1 MQILN
6 RTSRIMFLALWVSAW
21 GCGSPE
27 TTEEVSGDTGI
38 AVNTANAELQEFP
51 QVITYSGSLEARE
64 VAFVSG
70 QTGTRIDRIH
80 ADEGDFVREGQ
91 LLALMNA
98 TQFHQAQ
105 LQVDLARRE
114 LDRLDTLVQIGSISG
129 QQYDQMQTELENT
142 QRNLENVLEN
152 TELRAPFS
160 GVITAR
166 NFSRGEVFTPG
177 ADRPS
182 ILTLMQIHPIRLTV
196 QVAEQYYRLVQEG
209 MDAEVSVSIFPEK
222 TFQGKVFRKI
232 PQIDTGSR
240 TFQVE
245 INIDNQDHEL
255 KPGMFSRVN
264 ISLGRTEGLFI
275 PSLAVLSQPGTNER
289 YVFTVDEQ
297 NVVRRTNV
305 TTGPRYQDLIKIEE
319 GLSIG
324 ATYVTEGMQKLVDG
338 STVRII
344 ATQN

>member
-1 MQILN
+1 MNIPKSKSQF
-6 RTSRIMFLALWVSAW
+6 MFLALWVAAW
-21 GCGSPE
+21 GCGSPGNS
-27 TTEEVSGDTGI
+27 EENTAEAGV
-38 AVNTANAELQEFP
+38 AVYTANAAIHEFP
-51 QVITYSGSLEARE
+51 QVISYSGSLEARE

-70 QTGTRIDRIH
+70 QSGTRIDRIYV
-80 ADEGDFVREGQ
+80 DEGDFVNEGQ

-114 LDRLDTLVQIGSISG
+114 LDRLDTLVKIGSVSG
-129 QQYDQMQTELENT
+129 QQYDQMQTELENIE
-142 QRNLENVLEN
+142 RNLENVLEN

-166 NFSRGEVFTPG
+166 HFSRGEIFTPG

-182 ILTLMQIHPIRLTV
+182 IVTLRQINPIKLTV
-196 QVAEQYYRLVQEG
+196 QVAEQYYRQVQEG
-209 MDAEVSVSIFPEK
+209 MDAEVTVSIFPEK
-222 TFQGKVFRKI
+222 TFQGKIFRKI

-245 INIDNQDHEL
+245 INIDNLDQEL
-255 KPGMFSRVN
+255 KPGMFGRVN
-264 ISLGRTEGLFI
+264 INIGEAEGIFV

-297 NVVRRTNV
+297 NVARRANV
-305 TTGPRYQDLIKIEE
+305 TTGPRYQDLIKVEE
-319 GLSIG
+319 GLTAG
-324 ATYVTEGMQKLVDG
+324 ETFVTEGMQKLVDG

-344 ATQN
+344 STRN